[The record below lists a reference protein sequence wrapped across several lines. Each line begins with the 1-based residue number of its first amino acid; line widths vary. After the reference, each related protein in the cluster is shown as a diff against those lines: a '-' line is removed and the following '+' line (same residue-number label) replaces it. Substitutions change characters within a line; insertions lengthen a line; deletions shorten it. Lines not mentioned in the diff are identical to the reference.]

1 MIRQPLIMGLVVFTL
16 ILFTLVANTEAR
28 NDTYYLPNADVVND
42 PGFKQ
47 LGSNVALYF
56 AGQSSP
62 KVAQNLG
69 DFVGNKIA
77 KTRGESDEQ
86 WCKEAALGALA
97 ELRDEATSRSGD
109 AVINI
114 QSSWKG
120 QPIADKTKYECHAGG
135 TGGHISLEGTI
146 VKLAK

>member
-1 MIRQPLIMGLVVFTL
+1 MIRRLMIAALVLLTF
-16 ILFTLVANTEAR
+16 VANAEAR
-28 NDTYYLPNADVVND
+28 NDTYYLPNAAVVSD
-42 PGFKQ
+42 PGFGQ
-47 LGSNVALYF
+47 LGNKVALYF
-56 AGQSSP
+56 ADQTPP

-69 DFVGNKIA
+69 AFVGNNIA

-86 WCKEAALGALA
+86 WCKEAALGALG
-97 ELRDEATSRSGD
+97 ELRDEAISRGGD

-120 QPIADKTKYECHAGG
+120 NPIADKTKYECHAGG

-146 VKLAK
+146 VKRAK

>member
-1 MIRQPLIMGLVVFTL
+1 MIRRLLIPTLVL
-16 ILFTLVANTEAR
+16 LALVANAEAR
-28 NDTYYLPNADVVND
+28 NDAYYLNNADVVND

-47 LGSNVALYF
+47 LGSNVALCF
-56 AGQSSP
+56 ADQTPP

-69 DFVGNKIA
+69 TFVGNKIA

-97 ELRDEATSRSGD
+97 ELRDEASSRGGD

-120 QPIADKTKYECHAGG
+120 HPIPDKTKYECHAGG

-146 VKLAK
+146 VKRAK